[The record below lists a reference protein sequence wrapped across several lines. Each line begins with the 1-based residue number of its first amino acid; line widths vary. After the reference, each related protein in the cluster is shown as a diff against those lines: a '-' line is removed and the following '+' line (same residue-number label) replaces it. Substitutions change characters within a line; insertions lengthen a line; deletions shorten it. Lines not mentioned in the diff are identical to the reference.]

1 MMEAGFPQSSFKPVY
16 LIGLPGSGKTTLG
29 KKLSEKLG
37 IPFYDLDHVIEQRI
51 GQSIFDFF
59 RVEGETVFREMEK
72 ECLQEFL
79 RMDRFILATGGGTA
93 CFFDHADQMRAHGTL
108 VFLNPPLA
116 EISKRLKGEGSSIRP
131 LFPNTETVDDVLM
144 QLFEQRI
151 KYYQKAHITYAG
163 SDPYELTQLL
173 KIR

>member
-1 MMEAGFPQSSFKPVY
+1 MEAVFPQPSFKPVY

-37 IPFYDLDHVIEQRI
+37 IPFYDLDYVIEEQT
-51 GQSIFDFF
+51 GQSISDFF
-59 RVEGETVFREMEK
+59 STEGETVFREMEK

-79 RMDRFILATGGGTA
+79 RMDRFVLATGGGTA
-93 CFFDHADQMRAHGTL
+93 CFFDHAERMRAHGTL

-116 EISKRLKGEGSSIRP
+116 EISKRLKGEGISIRP
-131 LFPNTETVDDVLM
+131 LFSNTETVDDVLL

-151 KYYQKAHITYAG
+151 GFYQKAHITYAG
-163 SDPYELTQLL
+163 SDPDELAELL
-173 KIR
+173 IIR